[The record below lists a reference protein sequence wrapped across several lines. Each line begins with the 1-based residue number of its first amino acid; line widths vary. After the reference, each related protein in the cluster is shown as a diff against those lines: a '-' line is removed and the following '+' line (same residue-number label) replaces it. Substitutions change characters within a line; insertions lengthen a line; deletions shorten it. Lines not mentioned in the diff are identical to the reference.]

1 MTPSLSPHRIWNF
14 SAGPS
19 TMPLPVLMQL
29 RGDLID
35 LDGTGIG
42 ILEHSHRQPTYDRV
56 LADAIESCRILGE
69 VPDEFEIL
77 FVSGGATNQ
86 FGLIPM
92 NLLADG
98 ATADYPDT
106 EVWSAKAIVE
116 GREAVPTGTIA
127 VPFEGKKFRYDHV
140 PAQGE
145 MTPTQGAAYLHYC
158 SNNTVHG
165 TRFHTPR
172 VAAPGVPLVC
182 DASSEIFGRPMD
194 WSKHAMVYAASQ
206 KHLGVAAMSLVIAR
220 RDLINSPVRS
230 LPSMLSYA
238 AHAKYESRI
247 NTPPTFA
254 IHTAGLMFRWMIQ
267 EGGTREFEKRNDA
280 KAALI
285 YSIIDGSGGFYRG
298 LSRVECRSSINLSFR
313 LQTEALDTM
322 FADEATRVELDGL
335 AGHRDA
341 GGIRASM
348 YNAMPIEGAQALAS
362 FMRDFMRRHG

>member
-1 MTPSLSPHRIWNF
+1 MTTLRPPHRIWNF

-29 RGDLID
+29 REDLID
-35 LDGTGIG
+35 LKGTGIG

-56 LADAIESCRILGE
+56 LAEAIESCRTLGE
-69 VPDEFEIL
+69 VPDDFEIL

-86 FGLIPM
+86 FGLIPL
-92 NLLADG
+92 NLLPDG
-98 ATADYPDT
+98 GTADYPDT
-106 EVWSAKAIVE
+106 EVWSAKAITE
-116 GREAVPTGTIA
+116 GRDAVPTATIA

-140 PAQGE
+140 PAAGE
-145 MTPTQGAAYLHYC
+145 MIPTPGAAYLHYC

-165 TRFHTPR
+165 TRFHTPPQ
-172 VAAPGVPLVC
+172 AAPGVPLVC

-194 WSKHAMVYAASQ
+194 WSKHAMVYAAAQ

-220 RDLINSPVRS
+220 RDVINNPVRP

-238 AHAKYESRI
+238 AHLKYESRI

-267 EGGTREFEKRNDA
+267 EGGAREFERRNDA

-285 YSIIDGSGGFYRG
+285 YGIIDGSGGFYRG
-298 LSRVECRSSINLSFR
+298 LSRPECRSPINISFR
-313 LQTEALDTM
+313 LQSETLDKK
-322 FADEATRVELDGL
+322 FIDEATRGELDGL

-348 YNAMPIEGAQALAS
+348 YNAMPLAGAEALAS
-362 FMRDFMRRHG
+362 FMRDFMRRNG